1 MAPAIAAVFAISSS
15 LSAVLAAPLQH
26 TISNFGPNA
35 PSTHLHS
42 LLSHSPLS
50 IASDVSFAAAVTP
63 EETALQYLAKAAH
76 VPRSSLRIRS
86 SVDSKGR
93 MRHIHIQQHL
103 GGLDITNAVGNV
115 NLDAS
120 GNVISAGHNF
130 VPIETFSAAVTA
142 FNMQGATTLSSK
154 HPLQEQIPLLVMESG
169 SSDFNIK
176 EEVVSNAIPY
186 DINNVK
192 LNPVDAVIAAG
203 EYLGIDA
210 KSARLTQSL
219 MADSEND
226 SHMSFL
232 VTGVPNAIKDIPAK
246 LMFIQGD
253 GGHTLTPVWDV
264 TMDLDSNWFHIQVD
278 AHTGQ
283 VMGLI
288 DWVNG
293 ASYNVYTL
301 GNNDPDAGSRTMVAD
316 TAHPDASPYGWHS
329 QGTVRDAYNVTI
341 GNNVFAQ
348 DNPDGGNSW
357 RKNYRPSAGKDMLF
371 DFPINQK
378 KQPSTYLDAAIT
390 NLFYYNNIMHDLFY
404 LYGFDEVAGNFQL
417 DNFGKGGRGNDAVIA
432 NAQDGSGYN
441 NANFATPPDGSQ
453 PRMRMYVWSLTKPY
467 HDGDLEGGI
476 IIHEYA
482 HGISIRLTGGPSN
495 SDCLGWG
502 ESGGMGEGWGDFFA
516 TIVRMTPNT
525 TRDEDFSMGSYASGR
540 VGIRKFVYS
549 TSLKTNPS
557 TYGFLR
563 KPAYW
568 EVHAKGEVWAEILFE
583 FYWALVEKHG
593 FDGDWFNNQGSNE
606 PGLHLKG
613 LSGNKLALQLVVDG
627 LKLQPCY
634 PTFVSARDA
643 ILLADQVGTKGENQ
657 CVIWTA
663 FAKRGLGLSALS
675 GGTEAFDVPDECKD
689 TSEPDPSPPKKP
701 KGPKKPKHPK
711 KKGSE
716 SPI

>member
-1 MAPAIAAVFAISSS
+1 MTHRSRSYSSMAPAIAAVFAISSS

-357 RKNYRPSAGKDMLF
+357 RKNYRPSAGKDML
-371 DFPINQK
+371 
-378 KQPSTYLDAAIT
+378 
-390 NLFYYNNIMHDLFY
+390 
-404 LYGFDEVAGNFQL
+404 
-417 DNFGKGGRGNDAVIA
+417 
-432 NAQDGSGYN
+432 
-441 NANFATPPDGSQ
+441 
-453 PRMRMYVWSLTKPY
+453 
-467 HDGDLEGGI
+467 
-476 IIHEYA
+476 
-482 HGISIRLTGGPSN
+482 
-495 SDCLGWG
+495 
-502 ESGGMGEGWGDFFA
+502 
-516 TIVRMTPNT
+516 
-525 TRDEDFSMGSYASGR
+525 DEDFSMGSYASGR